1 MRSKTHK
8 SAEFNMSPIV
18 CSTGG
23 KKKKRKETE

>member
-8 SAEFNMSPIV
+8 SVEFNMSPIV